1 MDGPTGTPIET
12 YAYDD
17 DDATGNRLRL
27 TKRLTKDTHNWPN

>member
-12 YAYDD
+12 YAY
-17 DDATGNRLRL
+17 DATGNRLRL